1 MIIGL
6 TGGIGSGKSE
16 VSRRFQA
23 LGIEVVD
30 ADEASRE
37 LVKAGSP
44 ALTAI
49 AAHFGDRLIKGD
61 GSLDRAQLR
70 TIIFNDPAAKT
81 WLENLLHPL
90 IRTHIIQQLNA
101 SNSPYTILASP
112 LLLET
117 SQYELVDRVLVVD
130 TTEDLQLARASARD
144 SNKREQI
151 SAIMKTQLPRSERCA
166 RADDIIL
173 NDGDLAGLDRQ
184 VAQLHTSYLAV
195 AQQHD

>member
-37 LVKAGSP
+37 LVEAGSP
-44 ALTAI
+44 ALAAI
-49 AAHFGDRLIKGD
+49 AAHFGDHLIKSD
-61 GSLDRAQLR
+61 GTLDRAQLR
-70 TIIFNDPAAKT
+70 TIIFSDPAAKT

-130 TTEDLQLARASARD
+130 TTEELQLARASARD
-144 SNKREQI
+144 SNNRAQI

-184 VAQLHTSYLAV
+184 VAQLHSSYLALT
-195 AQQHD
+195 QQND